1 LIKVQLSVSF
11 GEFQQINEFE
21 HVCLAAGL
29 DNTGRKVDFQKQNI
43 KDLQR
48 LDDNLLPM
56 INLFGKRY
64 LPKLQ
69 KEARRLLVKVP

>member
-1 LIKVQLSVSF
+1 
-11 GEFQQINEFE
+11 
-21 HVCLAAGL
+21 
-29 DNTGRKVDFQKQNI
+29 
-43 KDLQR
+43 
-48 LDDNLLPM
+48 M